1 MKRLFDVWK
10 PWETIEH
17 LYRPGETGLDV
28 EQVWATILPN
38 KFYEE
43 INSSVLGTPRIL
55 RNWNYAKKPQGL
67 LPPYKET
74 HCDVLCRA

>member
-1 MKRLFDVWK
+1 MGNHRT
-10 PWETIEH
+10 P
-17 LYRPGETGLDV
+17 RPGETGLDV

-43 INSSVLGTPRIL
+43 NNTSVLGTPRIL

-74 HCDVLCRA
+74 HCDDRDVLYRA